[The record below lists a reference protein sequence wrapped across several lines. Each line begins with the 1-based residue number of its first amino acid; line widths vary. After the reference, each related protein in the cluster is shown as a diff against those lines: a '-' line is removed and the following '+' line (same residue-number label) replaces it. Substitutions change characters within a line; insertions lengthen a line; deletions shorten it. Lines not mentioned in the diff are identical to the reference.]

1 MKRNK
6 QFVALGLVIMTIA
19 WSCGEKKPPAS
30 LSETENPS
38 QSTDSASV
46 AEQDPSGLNVLSS
59 VRVENQNAGGV
70 KVLLSGSKPMSPN
83 IFKLTEPDRIVVDLT
98 DTKVGNVP
106 AETPVSGGSI
116 QNIKVEQFDDSQS
129 SLSRVEIVL
138 SSPQEYQVETDGN
151 SLNLNIG
158 AVDAVP
164 AQATAEAPSP
174 PTGNEQ
180 VFSVN
185 QDASQ
190 DPFALTNQQEG
201 ISSTD
206 LEQTLSSPVGNAP
219 TEAGAPSKAT
229 GLTDVSYAGSAE
241 GTVVVLTGNGT
252 FENFEK
258 TSLNNPNRI
267 VIDLKDVKKQYKGS
281 SKIKSNTSEVSNI
294 RLGENAGSVRVVMDL
309 KGEVPDFQTSVDG
322 NKLTITI
329 PGAPAVA
336 AASAEPVPTESL
348 APTSF
353 AETPAEP
360 AAPVVSEPEPAV
372 PSLPAVEET
381 PSVSTAVVDVTPAV
395 SNSKKVTID
404 RVNFEQVL
412 NEGKSR
418 LTIGVNQS
426 DAKFDVQ
433 QISDQELKIVIP
445 NSKFKS
451 NVLSK
456 FLDTSAYQTSVRK
469 ITPKYNSASKST
481 EFTVA
486 LSEKTDYNVNQDSN
500 SIHVDF
506 TIPETVAQSGTDTAS
521 SPAAVS
527 ETIMPAPEQT
537 LSNTTPKS
545 NVVAKDYRYV
555 KESFMSDSAGDDSPL
570 SQMGAI
576 LSGRVGGKKFSGRK
590 ISLDFKDADIRS
602 IFRLIAD
609 ISKFNLIISDDVS
622 GRVTIRL
629 DDVPWDQAFAIILQ
643 SKSLWFEKYGNIVR
657 VAPAKKLQEE
667 KESAAAAEQAAQA
680 VQPLDILFKPVS
692 FAQADTLIKQVGTVL
707 SARGSVDI
715 DSRTNT
721 LIIKDIRENL
731 DKAKKMVDILDT
743 QTPQVSIESR
753 IVEATTT
760 FTRSFGITWGG
771 NTRFTAATGNPTGMY
786 FPNSVAVSPF
796 ALNFPVDGGFVNST
810 ANISLGSINNVLDLD
825 VALAL
830 GEQKGY
836 SKLISA
842 PKVTVL
848 DNKSAT
854 ITSGSRIPF
863 ITQTADSGSNVR
875 FENAATTLDVTP
887 HITNDGSILMTL
899 TATRNEPNFA
909 QLVQGNP
916 LIDQRTATTEV
927 LVKSGNTT
935 VLGGIY
941 ATRTGRS
948 INRFP
953 FISSIP
959 IIGALFQNYDKQLSR
974 TELLIFVTPRI
985 VGDEREAIRDIRE

>member
-1 MKRNK
+1 MMKNQMK
-6 QFVALGLVIMTIA
+6 KIVWLLAITAGV
-19 WSCGEKKPPAS
+19 SCGEKKPPSSPAT
-30 LSETENPS
+30 SENAPAPTEIAP
-38 QSTDSASV
+38 
-46 AEQDPSGLNVLSS
+46 DPSGLN
-59 VRVENQNAGGV
+59 
-70 KVLLSGSKPMSPN
+70 LLSIIDVQKQSSGGSKVVLTGTKPMSPN

-98 DTKVGNVP
+98 DTKVGNVG
-106 AETPVSGGSI
+106 ADTNVDDASI
-116 QNIKVEQFDDSQS
+116 QNIKVEQFDDAQS

-138 SSPQEYQVETDGN
+138 KSPAEYQVESNGN
-151 SLNLNIG
+151 TLSLNIG
-158 AVDAVP
+158 AMDASSQSSDPTV
-164 AQATAEAPSP
+164 AATTDSSLP
-174 PTGNEQ
+174 GEQ

-185 QDASQ
+185 KDASQ
-190 DPFALTNQQEG
+190 DPFALSNQQEG
-201 ISSTD
+201 ISTKD
-206 LEQTLSSPVGNAP
+206 LEQTLSNPVGAAE
-219 TEAGAPSKAT
+219 EAGVSSGIQSAT
-229 GLTDVSYAGSAE
+229 SLTDVNYAASTE
-241 GTVVVLTGNGT
+241 GTVVILTGNG
-252 FENFEK
+252 NFEAIEN
-258 TSLNNPNRI
+258 TSLENPNRI
-267 VIDLKDVKKQYKGS
+267 VVDLKNIKKEYKGS
-281 SKIKSNTSEVSNI
+281 SKIKLNTSEVGNI
-294 RLGENAGSVRVVMDL
+294 RIGESSGNVRVVLDL
-309 KGEVPDFQTSVDG
+309 RGKSIPEYRVDNVDG
-322 NKLTITI
+322 KITIT
-329 PGAPAVA
+329 
-336 AASAEPVPTESL
+336 VPTV
-348 APTSF
+348 AMVQN
-353 AETPAEP
+353 PAEP
-360 AAPVVSEPEPAV
+360 APETFAQAPVEETPVVSEPAPETFAAPVA
-372 PSLPAVEET
+372 ET
-381 PSVSTAVVDVTPAV
+381 PVESFVSTPEVAVDMTTPQTNNKRIVVD
-395 SNSKKVTID
+395 K
-404 RVNFEQVL
+404 VNFEHLADQ
-412 NEGKSR
+412 GKSR

-433 QISDQELKIVIP
+433 EISDRELKVMIP

-451 NVLSK
+451 SVLSK
-456 FLDTSAYQTSVRK
+456 FLDTSEYQSAVK
-469 ITPKYNSASKST
+469 KVTPKYNSGGKAT
-481 EFTVA
+481 EFTVT
-486 LSEKTDYNVNQDSN
+486 LSEKVNYNIQQEANA
-500 SIHVDF
+500 IHVDF
-506 TIPETVAQSGTDTAS
+506 EI
-521 SPAAVS
+521 PAAIAQTNAVTTSKSAVVS
-527 ETIMPAPEQT
+527 ETIVPTSETTMSAKGEVKGT
-537 LSNTTPKS
+537 L
-545 NVVAKDYRYV
+545 VQKDYRYV
-555 KESFMSDSAGDDSPL
+555 KESFMSDSSTDDSPL

-576 LSGRVGGKKFSGRK
+576 LAGNVSGKKFSGRK

-609 ISKFNLIISDDVS
+609 ISKFNLIISDDVA
-622 GRVTIRL
+622 GRVTIKL

-643 SKSLWFEKYGNIVR
+643 SKGLWFEKYGQIVR
-657 VAPAKKLQEE
+657 IAPAKRLQEE

-680 VQPLDILFKPVS
+680 VKPLDILFKPVS
-692 FAQADTLIKQVGTVL
+692 FAQADTLIKQVSAVL
-707 SARGSVDI
+707 STRGSVDI

-731 DKAKKMVDILDT
+731 EKAKKMVDILDT

-771 NTRFTAATGNPTGMY
+771 NTRFTAATGNPTGLY

-810 ANISLGSINNVLDLD
+810 ANVRLGSINNVLDLD

-875 FENAATTLDVTP
+875 FENAATTLNVTP
-887 HITNDGSILMTL
+887 HITNDGSILMTI

-953 FISSIP
+953 FLSSVP

>member
-1 MKRNK
+1 MKKNEMK
-6 QFVALGLVIMTIA
+6 KIVWLLAVTAIVA
-19 WSCGEKKPPAS
+19 CGEKKPPSSPATS
-30 LSETENPS
+30 QDAPSAPSE
-38 QSTDSASV
+38 V
-46 AEQDPSGLNVLSS
+46 APDASGLNVLS
-59 VRVENQNAGGV
+59 VIDVQKQTAGGS
-70 KVLLSGSKPMSPN
+70 KVVLTGTKPMSPN

-98 DTKVGNVP
+98 DTKVGNVVP
-106 AETPVSGGSI
+106 DTNVDDASI
-116 QNIKVEQFDDSQS
+116 QNIKVEQFDDAQS

-138 SSPQEYQVETDGN
+138 KSPAEYQVESNGNTLALNVGAMDASSQTD
-151 SLNLNIG
+151 SASSTL
-158 AVDAVP
+158 
-164 AQATAEAPSP
+164 
-174 PTGNEQ
+174 PTEQ

-185 QDASQ
+185 KDASQ
-190 DPFALTNQQEG
+190 DPFALSNQQEG
-201 ISSTD
+201 VSSSD
-206 LEQTLSSPVGNAP
+206 LAQTLSNPVGVA
-219 TEAGAPSKAT
+219 EEAPSNGVPNAT
-229 GLTDVSYAGSAE
+229 SLTDVNYAASSE
-241 GTVVVLTGNGT
+241 GTVVILAGNGN
-252 FENFEK
+252 FASIENTALE
-258 TSLNNPNRI
+258 NPNRI
-267 VIDLKDVKKQYKGS
+267 VVDLKNTKKDYKGS
-281 SKIKSNTSEVSNI
+281 NKIKLNTTEVGNI
-294 RLGENAGSVRVVMDL
+294 RIGESSGNVRVVLDL
-309 KGEVPDFQTSVDG
+309 KGESIPQYRVDNIDG
-322 NKLTITI
+322 KVTITV
-329 PGAPAVA
+329 PQAQALAQEPAEASPSETVVAEAPVAETPVVETPVAEAPVETFAPAT
-336 AASAEPVPTESL
+336 PTETF
-348 APTSF
+348 ATTPETPV
-353 AETPAEP
+353 AETPAV
-360 AAPVVSEPEPAV
+360 ATVQNHRRV
-372 PSLPAVEET
+372 
-381 PSVSTAVVDVTPAV
+381 VVD
-395 SNSKKVTID
+395 K
-404 RVNFEQVL
+404 VNFEQQADQ
-412 NEGKSR
+412 GKSR
-418 LTIGVNQS
+418 LSIGVNES
-426 DAKFDVQ
+426 DAKYEIQEV
-433 QISDQELKIVIP
+433 SDREIKLVIP
-445 NSKFKS
+445 NSKFKT

-456 FLDTSAYQTSVRK
+456 FLDTSEYQSAVKK
-469 ITPKYNSASKST
+469 ITPKYNSRSKST
-481 EFTVA
+481 EFTVS
-486 LSEKTDYNVNQDSN
+486 LNERVNYNVLQEGNLIN
-500 SIHVDF
+500 VDF
-506 TIPETVAQSGTDTAS
+506 EIPPAIAQNNGVTTGQSAV
-521 SPAAVS
+521 VS
-527 ETIMPAPEQT
+527 ETIVPTSETT
-537 LSNTTPKS
+537 LSSKGEVKGASVP
-545 NVVAKDYRYV
+545 KDYRYV
-555 KESFMSDSAGDDSPL
+555 KESFMSDSATDDSPL

-576 LSGRVGGKKFSGRK
+576 LAGSVSGKKFSGRK

-609 ISKFNLIISDDVS
+609 ISKFNLIISDDVA
-622 GRVTIRL
+622 GRVTIKL

-643 SKSLWFEKYGNIVR
+643 SKGLWFEKYGQIVR
-657 VAPAKKLQEE
+657 IAPAKRLQEE
-667 KESAAAAEQAAQA
+667 KEAAAAAEQAAQA
-680 VQPLDILFKPVS
+680 VKPLDILFKPVS

-707 SARGSVDI
+707 SPRGSVDI

-731 DKAKKMVDILDT
+731 EKAKKMVDILDT

-771 NTRFTAATGNPTGMY
+771 NTRFTAATGNPTGLY

-810 ANISLGSINNVLDLD
+810 ANIRLGSINNVLDLD
-825 VALAL
+825 LALAL

-875 FENAATTLDVTP
+875 FENAATTLNVTP

-953 FISSIP
+953 FLSSVP

>member
-1 MKRNK
+1 MKKNK
-6 QFVALGLVIMTIA
+6 ILVALGLVMIVA
-19 WSCGEKKPPAS
+19 ALSCGEKKPPSS
-30 LSETENPS
+30 LSDAQNPS
-38 QSTDSASV
+38 S
-46 AEQDPSGLNVLSS
+46 EQPIVQDDPSGLNVLSS

-70 KVLLSGSKPMSPN
+70 KVLLAGSKPMSPN

-106 AETPVSGGSI
+106 AETPVTGGNI
-116 QNIKVEQFDDSQS
+116 QNIKVEQFDDAQS

-138 SSPQEYQVETDGN
+138 NSPQEYQVESDGN

-158 AVDAVP
+158 AVDA
-164 AQATAEAPSP
+164 APSP
-174 PTGNEQ
+174 SSAETPAARPAKNEQ

-185 QDASQ
+185 KDSTQ
-190 DPFALTNQQEG
+190 DPFALSNQQEG
-201 ISSTD
+201 VSSTD
-206 LEQTLSSPVGNAP
+206 LEQTLSNPVGNSVEAAP
-219 TEAGAPSKAT
+219 AGTAEASKAT
-229 GLTDVSYAGSAE
+229 SLTDVSYAGSAE

-258 TSLNNPNRI
+258 KSLDSPNRI
-267 VIDLKDVKKQYKGS
+267 VIDLKDVKKEYKGS

-294 RLGENAGSVRVVMDL
+294 RLGENSGNVRVVMDI
-309 KGEVPDFQTSVDG
+309 KGAIPEYQTSVDG

-329 PGAPAVA
+329 PSAPPAVVA
-336 AASAEPVPTESL
+336 QP
-348 APTSF
+348 
-353 AETPAEP
+353 EP
-360 AAPVVSEPEPAV
+360 AAPVVAEAAPEPASPV
-372 PSLPAVEET
+372 EAAPAFTPEPAAAPSLPT
-381 PSVSTAVVDVTPAV
+381 PEPAPV
-395 SNSKKVTID
+395 ATSGGKRVTID

-418 LTIGVNQS
+418 FTIGVNQA
-426 DAKFDVQ
+426 DATYDVQ
-433 QISDQELKIVIP
+433 QISDQELKVIVP
-445 NSKFKS
+445 NSKFKT

-456 FLDTSAYQTSVRK
+456 FLDTSAYQTSVKK
-469 ITPKYNSASKST
+469 ITPKYNSATKST
-481 EFTVA
+481 EFTIS
-486 LSEKTDYNVNQDSN
+486 LSEKTDYIATQDAT
-500 SIHVDF
+500 SIHMDF
-506 TIPETVAQSGTDTAS
+506 TIPETIAQTGGTDTKS
-521 SPAAVS
+521 VPAAVP
-527 ETIMPAPEQT
+527 ETTLAPGAMAEQT
-537 LSNTTPKS
+537 LNDKLVKAP
-545 NVVAKDYRYV
+545 VKDYRYV
-555 KESFMSDSAGDDSPL
+555 HESFMSDSYLDDSPL

-643 SKSLWFEKYGNIVR
+643 SKGLWFEKYGNIVR
-657 VAPAKKLQEE
+657 VAPSKKLQEE
-667 KESAAAAEQAAQA
+667 KESAAAAEAAAQA

-753 IVEATTT
+753 IVEATTS

-771 NTRFTAATGNPTGMY
+771 NTRFTAATGNPTGLY
-786 FPNSVAVSPF
+786 FPNSAAISPF
-796 ALNFPVDGGFVNST
+796 ALNFPVEGGFVNST
-810 ANISLGSINNVLDLD
+810 ANVSLGSINNVLDLD

-848 DNKSAT
+848 DNKSAS

-875 FENAATTLDVTP
+875 FENAATSLEVTP

-916 LIDQRTATTEV
+916 LIDQRSATTEV

-941 ATRTGRS
+941 ATRAGRS

-959 IIGALFQNYDKQLSR
+959 IIGALFQNYNKTISR